1 MPANEDPNPALAS
14 PRRSPFAFLRPSHSH
29 TATSATL
36 LLTLSALLSRVIGLV
51 RDQYIAY
58 EFGAGHNTDAYNV
71 AFYLPEWIN
80 YLLVG
85 GAASITFVTIL
96 DRYRATNDEAEGERA
111 LSIILNTMVIVL
123 GAAILLAEIFTPL
136 FTRIYF
142 DPASPQG
149 ILCTRIT
156 RILLPAQLFFFAGGV
171 LASVLLVRKQFSFQA
186 ISPLIYNLGIIF
198 GGVLLASRMGIS
210 SLGVGALIGAIL
222 GPFAL
227 NAYGAYRAG
236 LRYRRVLDLNHPG
249 LREWVRLSLPLMLGV
264 TIITLDN
271 QILGYFAKHGAGD
284 ISRLNYA
291 KRLFTAPMAIIGQAA
306 GAASLPFFASLFG
319 RNQFASF
326 ASAVNR
332 SVSRLVAFSL
342 LGSAAMIA
350 LAQPAVDLIFRRGSF
365 NAADATATATY
376 FAIFAIS
383 LALWTAQAIYARA
396 FYAAG
401 ETFAPMLAGTIITIV
416 SVPIYWQLH
425 QHFGVIGLAWAS
437 NIAILL
443 QTGTLAS
450 PRPPPQ
456 SRPSLR
462 PPRPIRWPRPPR
474 NHPRRHRRNRQ
485 PRRSHPRP
493 PPRPPT
499 PNLPRRP
506 HRPRHRRPHLGHPR
520 RRHPPPNRLKA
531 PNPTPLPHQLNT
543 PKCDQIRTK
552 CRHPERRKNPR
563 ICLCTCLSSCHP
575 RKAALAKSN
584 GGSASR
590 VREPHDNRH
599 NSNANLT

>member
-1 MPANEDPNPALAS
+1 MPPDEPSNPAVAS
-14 PRRSPFAFLRPSHSH
+14 SRRSPFAFLRPSHSH

-36 LLTLSALLSRVIGLV
+36 LLTLSALLSRVIGLI

-149 ILCTRIT
+149 VLCTRIT

-198 GGVLLASRMGIS
+198 GGVLLASHMGIS

-332 SVSRLVAFSL
+332 SVSRLVALSL

-350 LAQPAVDLIFRRGSF
+350 LAAPAVDLIFRRGSF
-365 NAADATATATY
+365 NAADATSTATY

-443 QTGTLAS
+443 QTGTLAMLAHHRS
-450 PRPPPQ
+450 LVPLFGPEGTPYAGLDRPEITRAAIAAITSLAGATLVLHLVPQ
-456 SRPSLR
+456 PQTYRGDL
-462 PPRPIRWPRPPR
+462 I
-474 NHPRRHRRNRQ
+474 
-485 PRRSHPRP
+485 
-493 PPRPPT
+493 
-499 PNLPRRP
+499 
-506 HRPRHRRPHLGHPR
+506 
-520 RRHPPPNRLKA
+520 
-531 PNPTPLPHQLNT
+531 
-543 PKCDQIRTK
+543 
-552 CRHPERRKNPR
+552 
-563 ICLCTCLSSCHP
+563 
-575 RKAALAKSN
+575 ALAI
-584 GGSASR
+584 GGLTWAILAAITLHLTGSKLLSQLRSR
-590 VREPHDNRH
+590 I
-599 NSNANLT
+599 A

>member
-1 MPANEDPNPALAS
+1 MSANSVSTNQDPNPAIAP

-36 LLTLSALLSRVIGLV
+36 LLTLSALLSRVIGLI

-96 DRYRATNDEAEGERA
+96 DRYRAANDEAEGERA

-123 GAAILLAEIFTPL
+123 GGAILIAEIFTPL

-142 DPASPQG
+142 DPASPEG

-186 ISPLIYNLGIIF
+186 ISPLIYNFGIIF
-198 GGVLLASRMGIS
+198 GGVLLASHMGIS

-222 GPFAL
+222 GPFLL
-227 NAYGAYRAG
+227 NAYGAHRAG
-236 LRYRRVLDLNHPG
+236 LRYHRILDLNHPG

-319 RNQFASF
+319 RSQFASF

-365 NAADATATATY
+365 NAADAASTATY

-401 ETFAPMLAGTIITIV
+401 ETFAPMVAGTIITIV

-437 NIAILL
+437 NFAILL
-443 QTGTLAS
+443 QTGTLAV
-450 PRPPPQ
+450 
-456 SRPSLR
+456 LA
-462 PPRPIRWPRPPR
+462 
-474 NHPRRHRRNRQ
+474 HRRHLVPIVGPPGPYAGLDRLEIARAAIAAMVSLAGVTLLLHLIAQ
-485 PRRSHPRP
+485 PQTYRGD
-493 PPRPPT
+493 
-499 PNLPRRP
+499 L
-506 HRPRHRRPHLGHPR
+506 
-520 RRHPPPNRLKA
+520 
-531 PNPTPLPHQLNT
+531 
-543 PKCDQIRTK
+543 I
-552 CRHPERRKNPR
+552 
-563 ICLCTCLSSCHP
+563 
-575 RKAALAKSN
+575 ALAI
-584 GGSASR
+584 GSLTWAILAAATLHLTGSTLLTQLRSR
-590 VREPHDNRH
+590 IP
-599 NSNANLT
+599 

>member
-1 MPANEDPNPALAS
+1 MPTDQDPNPATTTHH
-14 PRRSPFAFLRPSHSH
+14 RSHFAFLRPSHSH
-29 TATSATL
+29 TAASATL
-36 LLTLSALLSRVIGLV
+36 LLTLSALLSRVIGLI

-58 EFGAGHNTDAYNV
+58 QFGAGHNTDAYNV

-96 DRYRATNDEAEGERA
+96 DRYRSNNDEAEGERA

-123 GAAILLAEIFTPL
+123 GSAILLAEIFTPL

-171 LASVLLVRKQFSFQA
+171 LTSVLLVRKQFTFQA
-186 ISPLIYNLGIIF
+186 LSPLIYNLCIIL

-210 SLGVGALIGAIL
+210 SLGVGAFVGAYL
-222 GPFAL
+222 GPFLL

-236 LRYRRVLDLNHPG
+236 MRYRPLLDLKHPG

-264 TIITLDN
+264 TILTLDN

-350 LAQPAVDLIFRRGSF
+350 LATPAVDLIFRRGSF
-365 NAADATATATY
+365 NTADATATATY

-401 ETFAPMLAGTIITIV
+401 ETFAPMVAGTIITIV
-416 SVPIYWQLH
+416 SIPIYWQLH

-437 NIAILL
+437 NLAILI
-443 QTGTLAS
+443 QTGTLAV
-450 PRPPPQ
+450 
-456 SRPSLR
+456 LA
-462 PPRPIRWPRPPR
+462 
-474 NHPRRHRRNRQ
+474 HRRSLVPLFGPAGPYSGPDRPEITRAAIAAIVSLAGATLILHLVPQ
-485 PRRSHPRP
+485 PQTYRGDLIALTLGGLTWAILAAATLHLTGSKLLTQLRS
-493 PPRPPT
+493 
-499 PNLPRRP
+499 
-506 HRPRHRRPHLGHPR
+506 
-520 RRHPPPNRLKA
+520 
-531 PNPTPLPHQLNT
+531 
-543 PKCDQIRTK
+543 
-552 CRHPERRKNPR
+552 R
-563 ICLCTCLSSCHP
+563 I
-575 RKAALAKSN
+575 A
-584 GGSASR
+584 
-590 VREPHDNRH
+590 
-599 NSNANLT
+599 

>member
-1 MPANEDPNPALAS
+1 VTANDEPNPILEPLEAPPTLEPAV
-14 PRRSPFAFLRPSHSH
+14 PKRRRSPLDILRPSHAH
-29 TATSATL
+29 TATSATI
-36 LLTLSALLSRVIGLV
+36 LLTLSALLSRVIGLI
-51 RDQYIAY
+51 RDQYIAWQ
-58 EFGAGHNTDAYNV
+58 FGAGHSTDAYNV

-96 DRYRATNDEAEGERA
+96 DRYRAQNNEAEGERA
-111 LSIILNTMVIVL
+111 LSIILNTMTIVL
-123 GAAILLAEIFTPL
+123 GIAILLAEIFTPL

-142 DPASPQG
+142 DPTSPEG
-149 ILCTRIT
+149 LLCTRIT
-156 RILLPAQLFFFAGGV
+156 RILLPAQLFFFSGGV

-198 GGVLLASRMGIS
+198 GGVLLASRIGIS
-210 SLGVGALIGAIL
+210 SLGVGALVGAIL

-236 LRYRRVLDLNHPG
+236 LRYHRVLDLKHPG

-264 TIITLDN
+264 TILTLDN

-306 GAASLPFFASLFG
+306 GAASLPFFASLYG

-326 ASAVNR
+326 AAAVNR
-332 SVSRLVAFSL
+332 SVSRLVAFSI

-365 NAADATATATY
+365 NAADATSTASY

-396 FYAAG
+396 FYATG
-401 ETFAPMLAGTIITIV
+401 ETFAPMLAGTIITLV
-416 SVPIYWQLH
+416 SIPIYWQLH

-437 NIAILL
+437 NLAILI
-443 QTGTLAS
+443 QTGTLAV
-450 PRPPPQ
+450 
-456 SRPSLR
+456 LA
-462 PPRPIRWPRPPR
+462 
-474 NHPRRHRRNRQ
+474 HRRSLVPLFGPAGPYSGPDRPEITRAAVAAIISLAGATLILHLVPQ
-485 PRRSHPRP
+485 PQTYRGDLIALTIGGLTWATLAAATLHLTGSKLLTQLRS
-493 PPRPPT
+493 
-499 PNLPRRP
+499 
-506 HRPRHRRPHLGHPR
+506 
-520 RRHPPPNRLKA
+520 
-531 PNPTPLPHQLNT
+531 
-543 PKCDQIRTK
+543 
-552 CRHPERRKNPR
+552 R
-563 ICLCTCLSSCHP
+563 I
-575 RKAALAKSN
+575 A
-584 GGSASR
+584 
-590 VREPHDNRH
+590 
-599 NSNANLT
+599 

>member
-1 MPANEDPNPALAS
+1 VSTNEEPNPAIAS
-14 PRRSPFAFLRPSHSH
+14 PHRSPFAFLRPSHSH

-36 LLTLSALLSRVIGLV
+36 LLTLSALLSRVIGLI

-123 GAAILLAEIFTPL
+123 GSAILLAEIFTPL

-222 GPFAL
+222 GPFLL

-236 LRYRRVLDLNHPG
+236 LRYHRILDLNHPG

-306 GAASLPFFASLFG
+306 GAASMPFFASLFG

-365 NAADATATATY
+365 NAADATSTATY

-401 ETFAPMLAGTIITIV
+401 ETFAPMLAGTIVTIV
-416 SVPIYWQLH
+416 SIPIYWQLH
-425 QHFGVIGLAWAS
+425 LHFGVVGLAWAS
-437 NIAILL
+437 NLAIML
-443 QTGTLAS
+443 QTGTLAI
-450 PRPPPQ
+450 
-456 SRPSLR
+456 LA
-462 PPRPIRWPRPPR
+462 
-474 NHPRRHRRNRQ
+474 HRRRLVPLLGPPGQYAGLDRPEIIRAASAASVSLAGVTLLLHLIPQ
-485 PRRSHPRP
+485 PQTYRGDITALAIGGLTWVILAAATLHLTGSKLLTQILRRS
-493 PPRPPT
+493 
-499 PNLPRRP
+499 
-506 HRPRHRRPHLGHPR
+506 
-520 RRHPPPNRLKA
+520 
-531 PNPTPLPHQLNT
+531 
-543 PKCDQIRTK
+543 
-552 CRHPERRKNPR
+552 
-563 ICLCTCLSSCHP
+563 
-575 RKAALAKSN
+575 
-584 GGSASR
+584 
-590 VREPHDNRH
+590 
-599 NSNANLT
+599 

>member
-1 MPANEDPNPALAS
+1 M
-14 PRRSPFAFLRPSHSH
+14 
-29 TATSATL
+29 
-36 LLTLSALLSRVIGLV
+36 V
-51 RDQYIAY
+51 
-58 EFGAGHNTDAYNV
+58 
-71 AFYLPEWIN
+71 
-80 YLLVG
+80 
-85 GAASITFVTIL
+85 
-96 DRYRATNDEAEGERA
+96 
-111 LSIILNTMVIVL
+111 IIL
-123 GAAILLAEIFTPL
+123 GSAILLAETFTPL

-156 RILLPAQLFFFAGGV
+156 RIILPGQLFVFAGGV
-171 LASVLLVRKQFSFQA
+171 LTSVTLVRKQFSFQA
-186 ISPLIYNLGIIF
+186 LAPLAYNICIIL
-198 GGVLLASRMGIS
+198 GGVLLASRMGIA
-210 SLGVGALIGAIL
+210 SLGVGALAGTFFGL
-222 GPFAL
+222 FLL

-236 LRYRRVLDLNHPG
+236 LRYHPILDFKHPG

-291 KRLFTAPMAIIGQAA
+291 KRLFTAPMAIIGQAV
-306 GAASLPFFASLFG
+306 GAASMPFFASLFG

-365 NAADATATATY
+365 NAADATSTATY

-416 SVPIYWQLH
+416 SIPIYWQFH

-437 NIAILL
+437 NLAILL
-443 QTGTLAS
+443 QTGTLAV
-450 PRPPPQ
+450 
-456 SRPSLR
+456 LA
-462 PPRPIRWPRPPR
+462 
-474 NHPRRHRRNRQ
+474 HRRHLVPLFGPPGQYAGLDRPEIIRAAIAAIVSLAGVTILLYLIPQ
-485 PRRSHPRP
+485 PQTYRGDI
-493 PPRPPT
+493 T
-499 PNLPRRP
+499 
-506 HRPRHRRPHLGHPR
+506 
-520 RRHPPPNRLKA
+520 
-531 PNPTPLPHQLNT
+531 
-543 PKCDQIRTK
+543 
-552 CRHPERRKNPR
+552 
-563 ICLCTCLSSCHP
+563 
-575 RKAALAKSN
+575 ALAV
-584 GGSASR
+584 GGLTWAILAGATLHVTGSKLLTQLRSR
-590 VREPHDNRH
+590 I
-599 NSNANLT
+599 A

>member
-1 MPANEDPNPALAS
+1 MRKRQPTIRTPTRPSAS
-14 PRRSPFAFLRPSHSH
+14 PRRNPFAFLRPSHSH

-123 GAAILLAEIFTPL
+123 GGAILLAEIFTPL

-142 DPASPQG
+142 DPASPEG

-186 ISPLIYNLGIIF
+186 LSPLIYNLGIIF

-210 SLGVGALIGAIL
+210 SLGVGALVGAIL
-222 GPFAL
+222 GPFLL

-236 LRYRRVLDLNHPG
+236 LRYHPILDLKHPG

-319 RNQFASF
+319 RNQFAGF

-332 SVSRLVAFSL
+332 SVSRLIAFSL

-365 NAADATATATY
+365 NAADATSTATY

-401 ETFAPMLAGTIITIV
+401 ETFAPMLAGTIITIITI
-416 SVPIYWQLH
+416 PIYWQLH

-437 NIAILL
+437 NLAILL
-443 QTGTLAS
+443 QTGTLAI
-450 PRPPPQ
+450 
-456 SRPSLR
+456 LA
-462 PPRPIRWPRPPR
+462 
-474 NHPRRHRRNRQ
+474 HRRH
-485 PRRSHPRP
+485 
-493 PPRPPT
+493 
-499 PNLPRRP
+499 LV
-506 HRPRHRRPHLGHPR
+506 
-520 RRHPPPNRLKA
+520 
-531 PNPTPLPHQLNT
+531 PLFGP
-543 PKCDQIRTK
+543 
-552 CRHPERRKNPR
+552 
-563 ICLCTCLSSCHP
+563 S
-575 RKAALAKSN
+575 
-584 GGSASR
+584 GG
-590 VREPHDNRH
+590 P
-599 NSNANLT
+599 

>member
-1 MPANEDPNPALAS
+1 VPANEDPNPALAS
-14 PRRSPFAFLRPSHSH
+14 HRRSPLAFLRPSHSH

-149 ILCTRIT
+149 VLCTRIT

-198 GGVLLASRMGIS
+198 GGVLLASHMGIS

-332 SVSRLVAFSL
+332 SVSRLVALSL

-350 LAQPAVDLIFRRGSF
+350 LAAPAVDLIFRRGSF
-365 NAADATATATY
+365 NAADATSTATY

-443 QTGTLAS
+443 QTGTLAMLAHHRS
-450 PRPPPQ
+450 LVPLFGPEGTPYAGLDRPEITRAAIAAITSLAGATLVLHLVPQ
-456 SRPSLR
+456 PQTYRGDL
-462 PPRPIRWPRPPR
+462 I
-474 NHPRRHRRNRQ
+474 
-485 PRRSHPRP
+485 
-493 PPRPPT
+493 
-499 PNLPRRP
+499 
-506 HRPRHRRPHLGHPR
+506 
-520 RRHPPPNRLKA
+520 
-531 PNPTPLPHQLNT
+531 
-543 PKCDQIRTK
+543 
-552 CRHPERRKNPR
+552 
-563 ICLCTCLSSCHP
+563 
-575 RKAALAKSN
+575 ALAI
-584 GGSASR
+584 GGLTWAILAAITLHLTGSKLLSQLRSR
-590 VREPHDNRH
+590 I
-599 NSNANLT
+599 A

>member
-1 MPANEDPNPALAS
+1 VPANEEPNPAIAS
-14 PRRSPFAFLRPSHSH
+14 PRRNPLAFLRPSHSH
-29 TATSATL
+29 TVTSATL
-36 LLTLSALLSRVIGLV
+36 LLTLSALLSRVIGLI

-58 EFGAGHNTDAYNV
+58 KFGAGHNTDAYNV

-96 DRYRATNDEAEGERA
+96 DRYRAANDEAEGERA

-123 GAAILLAEIFTPL
+123 GTAILLAEIFTPL

-186 ISPLIYNLGIIF
+186 VSPLIYNLGIIF
-198 GGVLLASRMGIS
+198 GGVLLASRIGIS

-222 GPFAL
+222 GPFLL
-227 NAYGAYRAG
+227 NAYGAHRAG
-236 LRYRRVLDLNHPG
+236 LRYHRILDLNHSG

-306 GAASLPFFASLFG
+306 GAASMPFFASLFG
-319 RNQFASF
+319 RNQFGSF

-332 SVSRLVAFSL
+332 SVSRLVALSL

-350 LAQPAVDLIFRRGSF
+350 LANPGVDLIFRRGSF
-365 NAADATATATY
+365 NAADAASTATY

-401 ETFAPMLAGTIITIV
+401 ETFAPMLAGTVITIV
-416 SVPIYWQLH
+416 SIPIYWQLH
-425 QHFGVIGLAWAS
+425 QHFGVVGLAWAS
-437 NIAILL
+437 NLAILF
-443 QTGTLAS
+443 QTGTLAV
-450 PRPPPQ
+450 
-456 SRPSLR
+456 LA
-462 PPRPIRWPRPPR
+462 
-474 NHPRRHRRNRQ
+474 HRRHLVPLFGPPGQYAGLDRLEIIRAAAAAIVSLAGVTLLLHLIPQ
-485 PRRSHPRP
+485 PQTYRGDIIALIFGGITWAILAAASLHLTGSKLLTQLRS
-493 PPRPPT
+493 
-499 PNLPRRP
+499 
-506 HRPRHRRPHLGHPR
+506 
-520 RRHPPPNRLKA
+520 
-531 PNPTPLPHQLNT
+531 
-543 PKCDQIRTK
+543 
-552 CRHPERRKNPR
+552 R
-563 ICLCTCLSSCHP
+563 IP
-575 RKAALAKSN
+575 
-584 GGSASR
+584 
-590 VREPHDNRH
+590 
-599 NSNANLT
+599 

>member
-1 MPANEDPNPALAS
+1 VPANEQPNPAIAS

-36 LLTLSALLSRVIGLV
+36 LLTLSALLSRIIGLI

-58 EFGAGHNTDAYNV
+58 QFGAGHNTDAYNV

-123 GAAILLAEIFTPL
+123 GSAILLAEIFTPL

-156 RILLPAQLFFFAGGV
+156 RIILPGQLFVFAGGV
-171 LASVLLVRKQFSFQA
+171 LTSVTLVRKQFSFQA
-186 ISPLIYNLGIIF
+186 VAPLAYNICIIL
-198 GGVLLASRMGIS
+198 GGVLLARRMGIA
-210 SLGVGALIGAIL
+210 SLGVGALAGTYFGL
-222 GPFAL
+222 FLL

-236 LRYRRVLDLNHPG
+236 MRYRPVFDLNHPG

-271 QILGYFAKHGAGD
+271 QILGYFAKHGTGD

-350 LAQPAVDLIFRRGSF
+350 LAAPAVDLIFRRGSF
-365 NAADATATATY
+365 NAADATSTATY

-401 ETFAPMLAGTIITIV
+401 ETFAPMVAGTIIAIV
-416 SVPIYWQLH
+416 GVPIYWQLH
-425 QHFGVIGLAWAS
+425 QHFGVIGLACAS
-437 NIAILL
+437 DLAILL
-443 QTGTLAS
+443 QTGTLAI
-450 PRPPPQ
+450 
-456 SRPSLR
+456 LA
-462 PPRPIRWPRPPR
+462 
-474 NHPRRHRRNRQ
+474 HRRHLVPLFGPPGSPYSGPDRPEITRAAIAAIISLAGTTLLLHLIPQ
-485 PRRSHPRP
+485 PQTYR
-493 PPRPPT
+493 
-499 PNLPRRP
+499 
-506 HRPRHRRPHLGHPR
+506 G
-520 RRHPPPNRLKA
+520 
-531 PNPTPLPHQLNT
+531 
-543 PKCDQIRTK
+543 DI
-552 CRHPERRKNPR
+552 
-563 ICLCTCLSSCHP
+563 I
-575 RKAALAKSN
+575 ALAI
-584 GGSASR
+584 GGLTWAILTAATLHLTGSKLLTQLRSR
-590 VREPHDNRH
+590 I
-599 NSNANLT
+599 A

>member
-1 MPANEDPNPALAS
+1 VPPNEDPNPAIAS

-36 LLTLSALLSRVIGLV
+36 LLTLSALLSRVIGLI

-58 EFGAGHNTDAYNV
+58 KFGAGHNTDAYNV

-123 GAAILLAEIFTPL
+123 GSAILLAEIFTPL

-171 LASVLLVRKQFSFQA
+171 LASVLLVRKQFSYQA
-186 ISPLIYNLGIIF
+186 VSPLIYNLGIIF

-222 GPFAL
+222 GPFLL

-236 LRYRRVLDLNHPG
+236 LRYHRILDLNHPG

-306 GAASLPFFASLFG
+306 GAASMPFFASLFG

-350 LAQPAVDLIFRRGSF
+350 LAEPAVDLIFRRGSF
-365 NAADATATATY
+365 NAADATSTATY

-416 SVPIYWQLH
+416 SIPIYWQLH

-437 NIAILL
+437 NLAILL
-443 QTGTLAS
+443 QTGTLAI
-450 PRPPPQ
+450 
-456 SRPSLR
+456 LA
-462 PPRPIRWPRPPR
+462 
-474 NHPRRHRRNRQ
+474 HRRRLVPLYGPPGQYAGLDRPEIIRAAAAAIVSLAGVTLLLHLIPQ
-485 PRRSHPRP
+485 PQTYRGDIIALALGGL
-493 PPRPPT
+493 T
-499 PNLPRRP
+499 WAILAAATL
-506 HRPRHRRPHLGHPR
+506 HLTGSKLLSQILR
-520 RRHPPPNRLKA
+520 RR
-531 PNPTPLPHQLNT
+531 
-543 PKCDQIRTK
+543 
-552 CRHPERRKNPR
+552 
-563 ICLCTCLSSCHP
+563 
-575 RKAALAKSN
+575 
-584 GGSASR
+584 
-590 VREPHDNRH
+590 
-599 NSNANLT
+599 